1 MNDCLKQIPKINSSR
16 TCPFCN
22 HEIKKTVN
30 KKIVVY
36 NHNHKKQKE
45 LNRPLFYCEHCDLF
59 YISYKQYSIICKMY
73 GYKPH
78 WFEVKD

>member
-30 KKIVVY
+30 KNFVVY
-36 NHNHKKQKE
+36 NDKQK
-45 LNRPLFYCEHCDLF
+45 
-59 YISYKQYSIICKMY
+59 SKK
-73 GYKPH
+73 K
-78 WFEVKD
+78 